1 MVGLTL
7 FSGLFPELSG
17 QIPSRSK
24 VNRKQLEA
32 NSTGLQSIQMP
43 VDSSR
48 LEGFYKLSVS
58 ERREMLAKIAE
69 LTPEQVEAWS
79 SSGELSEDSADRMIE
94 NVIGTYSLPIGVATN
109 FIIDGEHYLIPF
121 VLEEP
126 SVVAAASNMA
136 KRCHANG
143 GFTSDNDD
151 PVMIGQIQVVGCDD
165 PGAAKA
171 SVLENSAELV
181 ESCNAVD
188 PILVKFGGGCRDI
201 RARIIETDSGPM
213 VIVHIL
219 VDCRDAMGANA
230 VNTMAETIAPK
241 IEGMTGGTV
250 ILRIISNLAVHRLA
264 RVSAVFSP
272 EEISDKGDA
281 RQGSEVIDGVLQ
293 AYHFAK
299 ADPFR
304 ATTHNKGIMNAISPV
319 AIACGQDWRA
329 VESGAHSFAAHE
341 RVYGSLTHWE
351 KDSGGNLVGSIELP
365 MAVGLVGGA
374 VRVHPA
380 AQANVALLG
389 ITSADELAKV
399 MAAAGLAQNLGAL
412 RALATVGIQAGH
424 MKLHV
429 RNMAVTAGAE
439 DGEVDIVAARL
450 RERGARIT
458 QKAVEEEL
466 ASLRAE

>member
-1 MVGLTL
+1 
-7 FSGLFPELSG
+7 
-17 QIPSRSK
+17 
-24 VNRKQLEA
+24 
-32 NSTGLQSIQMP
+32 MP
-43 VDSSR
+43 VDNSR

-58 ERREMLAKIAE
+58 ERREMLAELAS
-69 LTPEQVEAWS
+69 LTPEQVKAWS
-79 SSGELSEDSADRMIE
+79 SDGELSEEAADRMIE
-94 NVIGTYSLPIGVATN
+94 NVVGTYSLPIGVATN
-109 FIIDGEHYLIPF
+109 FIIDSEHYLVPF

-136 KRCHANG
+136 KRCHGRG
-143 GFTSDNDD
+143 GFTSNNDD
-151 PVMIGQIQVVGCDD
+151 PVMIGQIQLVDCDN
-165 PGAAKA
+165 PSAAMGTIIDNKQD
-171 SVLENSAELV
+171 LID
-181 ESCNAVD
+181 SCNEVD

-201 RARIIETDSGPM
+201 EARLIETDSGPM

-250 ILRIISNLAVHRLA
+250 ILRIISNLAIHRLA
-264 RVSAVFSP
+264 RVSAVFTP
-272 EEISDKGDA
+272 EEMSDKGDSQ
-281 RQGSEVIDGVLQ
+281 QGSEVIDGILQ

-304 ATTHNKGIMNAISPV
+304 ATTHNKGIMNAISAI

-329 VESGAHSFAAHE
+329 IESGAHSYASHE
-341 RVYGSLTHWE
+341 RAYGSLTHWE
-351 KDSGGNLVGSIELP
+351 RDDEGNLLGSIELP

-389 ITSADELAKV
+389 ITTADQLAKV
-399 MAAAGLAQNLGAL
+399 MAAAGLVQNLGAL

-439 DGEVDIVAARL
+439 GGEVDTVAARL
-450 RERGARIT
+450 RAQGGRIT

-466 ASLRAE
+466 AKLRSE

>member
-1 MVGLTL
+1 MYRRVFL
-7 FSGLFPELSG
+7 PK
-17 QIPSRSK
+17 RHD
-24 VNRKQLEA
+24 N
-32 NSTGLQSIQMP
+32 MP

-48 LEGFYKLSVS
+48 LKGFYKLSVP
-58 ERREMLAKIAE
+58 ERRSLLADIAGLDDEM
-69 LTPEQVEAWS
+69 VGAWAS
-79 SSGELSEDSADRMIE
+79 VGELSEEVADRMIE

-121 VLEEP
+121 VVEEA

-136 KRCHANG
+136 KRCHSKG
-143 GFTSDNDD
+143 GFVSDNDE

-165 PGAAKA
+165 PEAAKMA
-171 SVLENSAELV
+171 ILSAESELI
-181 ESCNAVD
+181 EACNDVD
-188 PILVKFGGGCRDI
+188 PILVKFGGGCKGVE
-201 RARIIETDSGPM
+201 ARIIETGSGPM

-241 IEGMTGGTV
+241 IEELSTGTV

-264 RVSAVFSP
+264 KVSAVFTP
-272 EEISDKGDA
+272 EEMSDNGLD
-281 RQGSEVIDGVLQ
+281 REGGLNVIDGVVQ
-293 AYHFAK
+293 AYHFAA

-304 ATTHNKGIMNAISPV
+304 ATTHNKGIMNAISPI

-329 VESGAHSFAAHE
+329 IESGAHSYASYGRE
-341 RVYGSLTHWE
+341 YGSMTHWE
-351 KDSGGNLVGSIELP
+351 KDSEGNLVGSIEIP

-374 VRVHPA
+374 VRIHPG

-389 ITSADELAKV
+389 LRTANDLAKV

-424 MKLHV
+424 MKLHLM
-429 RNMAVTAGAE
+429 NMVAAAGAE
-439 DGEVDIVAARL
+439 GSEVEAVAKIV
-450 RERGARIT
+450 RESGDRIT
-458 QKAVEEEL
+458 MAAVEDAL
-466 ASLRAE
+466 ASIRGD

>member
-1 MVGLTL
+1 MYRRVFL
-7 FSGLFPELSG
+7 PK
-17 QIPSRSK
+17 RHD
-24 VNRKQLEA
+24 N
-32 NSTGLQSIQMP
+32 MP

-48 LEGFYKLSVS
+48 LKGFYKLSVP
-58 ERREMLAKIAE
+58 ERRSLLADIAGLDDEM
-69 LTPEQVEAWS
+69 VGAWAS
-79 SSGELSEDSADRMIE
+79 VGELSEEVADRMIE

-121 VLEEP
+121 VVEEA

-136 KRCHANG
+136 KRCHSKG
-143 GFTSDNDD
+143 GFVSDNDE

-165 PGAAKA
+165 PEAAKMA
-171 SVLENSAELV
+171 ILSAESELI
-181 ESCNAVD
+181 EACNDVD
-188 PILVKFGGGCRDI
+188 PILVKFGGGCKGVE
-201 RARIIETDSGPM
+201 ARIIETGSGPM

-241 IEGMTGGTV
+241 IEELSTGTV

-264 RVSAVFSP
+264 KVSAVFTP
-272 EEISDKGDA
+272 EEMSDNGLD
-281 RQGSEVIDGVLQ
+281 REGGLNVIDGVVQ
-293 AYHFAK
+293 AYHFAA

-304 ATTHNKGIMNAISPV
+304 ATTHNKGIMNAISPI

-329 VESGAHSFAAHE
+329 IESGAHSYASYGRE
-341 RVYGSLTHWE
+341 YGSMTHWE
-351 KDSGGNLVGSIELP
+351 KDSEGNLVGSIEIP

-374 VRVHPA
+374 VRIHPG

-389 ITSADELAKV
+389 LRTANDLAKV

-424 MKLHV
+424 MKLHLM
-429 RNMAVTAGAE
+429 NMVAAAGAE
-439 DGEVDIVAARL
+439 GSEVEAVAKIVRESGDRL
-450 RERGARIT
+450 TMA
-458 QKAVEEEL
+458 AVEDAL
-466 ASLRAE
+466 ASIRGD

>member
-1 MVGLTL
+1 
-7 FSGLFPELSG
+7 
-17 QIPSRSK
+17 
-24 VNRKQLEA
+24 
-32 NSTGLQSIQMP
+32 MP
-43 VDSSR
+43 VDNSR
-48 LEGFYKLSVS
+48 LKGFYKLSIP
-58 ERREMLAKIAE
+58 ERRAMLAELAGLSEEQVQAWADAE
-69 LTPEQVEAWS
+69 LD
-79 SSGELSEDSADRMIE
+79 EDVADRMIE
-94 NVIGTYSLPIGVATN
+94 NVIGRYSLPIGVATN

-121 VLEEP
+121 VVEEA

-136 KRCHANG
+136 KRCQING
-143 GFTSDNDD
+143 GFTSNNTD
-151 PVMIGQIQVVGCDD
+151 PIMIGQIQVVGCED
-165 PGAAKA
+165 PDASQAAILAAK
-171 SVLENSAELV
+171 EELIQA
-181 ESCNAVD
+181 CNDVD
-188 PILVKFGGGCRDI
+188 PILVKFGGGCRDVQ
-201 RARIIETDSGPM
+201 ARIIETESGPM

-241 IEGMTGGTV
+241 VEGITGGTV

-264 RVSAVFSP
+264 RVSAVFTP
-272 EEISDKGDA
+272 AEMADKGDA
-281 RQGSEVIDGVLQ
+281 SQGSEVIDGILQ

-304 ATTHNKGIMNAISPV
+304 ATTHNKGIMNAISPI

-329 VESGAHSFAAHE
+329 VESGAHSFASHE
-341 RVYGSLTHWE
+341 RTYGSLTHWE
-351 KDSGGNLVGSIELP
+351 KDPDGNLVGSIELP

-389 ITSADELAKV
+389 ISSANDLAKV

-412 RALATVGIQAGH
+412 RALATVGIQVGH

-439 DGEVDIVAARL
+439 GGEVDIVAARI
-450 RERGARIT
+450 RAHGGRIT

-466 ASLRAE
+466 AKLRSE